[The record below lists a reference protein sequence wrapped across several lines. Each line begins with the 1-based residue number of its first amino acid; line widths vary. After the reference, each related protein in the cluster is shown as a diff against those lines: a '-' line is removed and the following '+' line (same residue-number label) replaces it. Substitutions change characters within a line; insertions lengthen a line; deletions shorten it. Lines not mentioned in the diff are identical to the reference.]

1 MGKGTG
7 KDTTARIGI
16 GVVMACLMITACG
29 GPASPS
35 GEVLPPIASFLEDHP
50 EFGTVRRVEGLSG
63 WAGGARQRVRTEG
76 DGGGWYV
83 FYLRDDTVQSVYR
96 EGVREAVW
104 TAER

>member
-1 MGKGTG
+1 M
-7 KDTTARIGI
+7 ARIGT
-16 GVVMACLMITACG
+16 GLVMACLMITACG
-29 GPASPS
+29 GPVSPS

-50 EFGTVRRVEGLSG
+50 EFGTVRRVEGFSG

-96 EGVREAVW
+96 EEATGTFRGAVW
-104 TAER
+104 TAES